1 MNYALV
7 IPARYASTRLP
18 RKLLLAETGRPL
30 IRHTIECALRAAD
43 AAPGR
48 IASILVATD
57 HDDIAAAV
65 RAGGF
70 DTRVQAILTDPA
82 HPSGSDR
89 VAEAVASCPGTV
101 DGIINLQGDE
111 PELDPGAVLALADI
125 LDQGHAPMATLAY
138 PIRRPDDFAD
148 PNRVKVVLDQHGCA
162 LYFSRAPIPHNR
174 DGAADAMG
182 ASSDASAGAL
192 GLGHVGMYAYRR
204 ETLAEFVRLPQ
215 GKLERIEKLEQLR
228 ALEHGIRI
236 AVHVLPDAPPKGI
249 DTPEDYAAFV
259 RRMAEGAQA

>member
-1 MNYALV
+1 MKYALV
-7 IPARYASTRLP
+7 MPARYASTRLP
-18 RKLLLAETGRPL
+18 RKLLLAQTGRPL
-30 IRHTIECALRAAD
+30 ICHTIACALRAAD
-43 AAPGR
+43 AAPER
-48 IASILVATD
+48 IVSVLVATD
-57 HDDIAAAV
+57 HDEIVDAV

-70 DTRVQAILTDPA
+70 DGRVQAVLTDPA

-89 VAEAVASCPGTV
+89 VAEAVAACPASV

-111 PELDPGAVLALADI
+111 PELEPGAILALADT

-138 PIRRPDDFAD
+138 PIHHPADFAD
-148 PNRVKVVLDQHGCA
+148 PNRVKVVLDRHGRA
-162 LYFSRAPIPHNR
+162 LYFSRAPIPHDR
-174 DGAADAMG
+174 DGTSIGTTTAITTDG
-182 ASSDASAGAL
+182 VL

-204 ETLAEFVRLPQ
+204 DTLAGFVRLPE
-215 GKLERIEKLEQLR
+215 GALERIERLEQLR
-228 ALEHGIRI
+228 ALEHGIAI